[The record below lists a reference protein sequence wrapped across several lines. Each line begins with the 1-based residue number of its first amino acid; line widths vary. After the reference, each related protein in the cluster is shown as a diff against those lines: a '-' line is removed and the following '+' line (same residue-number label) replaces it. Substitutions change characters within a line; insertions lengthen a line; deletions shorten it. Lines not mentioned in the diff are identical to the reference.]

1 MPETLAS
8 AVVPADAETTWQVV
22 RDFDGLPGWHPA
34 IAGCHLEDGPADRIG
49 AIRNLTLADGGA
61 VREILVEIDD
71 RERSLTYA
79 ILDSPF
85 PVDDYRSTIRVVP
98 VTSTGESFVSWSVRF
113 DCDRADSERLSAMF
127 SEDVFGTGLRGL
139 FSYFSPD
146 V

>member
-22 RDFDGLPGWHPA
+22 RDFDGLPSWHPA
-34 IAGCHLEDGPADRIG
+34 IASSELEDGPADSIG
-49 AIRNLTLADGGA
+49 AIRNLTLADGA
-61 VREILVEIDD
+61 TVREILVEIDD

-85 PVDDYRSTIRVVP
+85 PVDDYRSTIRVIP
-98 VTSTGESFVSWSVRF
+98 VTSTGESFVCWSVRF
-113 DCDRADSERLSAMF
+113 DCDRADAERLNAMF
-127 SEDVFGTGLRGL
+127 SQDVFGTGLRGL

>member
-8 AVVPADAETTWQVV
+8 TVVSADAETTWQVV
-22 RDFDGLPGWHPA
+22 RDFDGLPSWHPA
-34 IAGCHLEDGPADRIG
+34 IASSELEGGPADRIG
-49 AIRNLTLADGGA
+49 AIRNLTLADGAA

-98 VTSTGESFVSWSVRF
+98 LTSTGESFVSWSVRF
-113 DCDRADSERLSAMF
+113 DCDRADSEGLCATF
-127 SEDVFGTGLRGL
+127 SQDVFGTGLRGL